1 MGALGVAIRVWAP
14 PIATMAVV
22 SISILIS
29 VPLFAL
35 LLDRAGVSATGVG
48 LNHTIAALAM
58 VATALVLPRV
68 LARTGVVRLMLW
80 SIVLVAFSM
89 ILIPVWE
96 SPWWWAVLRLG
107 WGVAGTALFF
117 ASEFWLIS
125 STPDEVRGRI
135 VGLYVL
141 VLSGSYMLGP
151 LLLNLL
157 GIDSLLTY
165 LVPTLIIL
173 ASAIPVLWG
182 RAHAPQ
188 AGRDDDERPPALA
201 MLKYFRSDPVILWGV
216 VLFGVFEFGALG
228 LVTIWGLASGFD
240 RETSV
245 AFVFW
250 IAFGSMAFQ
259 LPVGWAADRFD
270 RRKLLALAG
279 AVSLAMPLAILYWS
293 GSVTMI
299 SALAFVWGGMAV
311 SFYSLALTELGT
323 RYRGAKLAEGNA
335 SVVLAYGLG
344 ALIGPMAFGAS
355 MDVVP
360 PDGLLWLAAFAG
372 GAYCAL
378 VVYRIAARPRTPLDS
393 GAQIGS

>member
-1 MGALGVAIRVWAP
+1 MGALGAAIRVWAP

-22 SISILIS
+22 SVSLSIS

-48 LNHTIAALAM
+48 LNHTIAAVAM
-58 VATALVLPRV
+58 VATALVLPRI

-80 SIVLVAFSM
+80 SIALLALSM
-89 ILIPVWE
+89 VLIPVWE
-96 SPWWWAVLRLG
+96 SPVWWAVLRLG
-107 WGVAGTALFF
+107 WGIAGTALFF
-117 ASEFWLIS
+117 SSEFWLIS
-125 STPDEVRGRI
+125 STPDAVRGRI

-173 ASAIPVLWG
+173 ASAVPVVLG
-182 RAHAPQ
+182 RGQAPTP
-188 AGRDDDERPPALA
+188 GGDDADRPASLAL
-201 MLKYFRSDPVILWGV
+201 LKFFRSDPVVMWGV
-216 VLFGVFEFGALG
+216 VLFGVIEFGALG

-245 AFVFW
+245 GFVFW
-250 IAFGSMAFQ
+250 IAFGSLSFQ
-259 LPVGWAADRFD
+259 LFVGWAADRYD
-270 RRKLLALAG
+270 RRKLLAVAG

-293 GSVTMI
+293 HSVTVI
-299 SALAFVWGGMAV
+299 CALAFVWGGMAV
-311 SFYSLALTELGT
+311 SFYSLALTELGN

-335 SVVLAYGLG
+335 SLVLAYGLG
-344 ALIGPMAFGAS
+344 ALLGPTAFGAS
-355 MDVVP
+355 MDAIP

-378 VVYRIAARPRTPLDS
+378 VVVRIATRPRTTLDS